1 MTELVSRR
9 TSFAPF
15 AEELQSAAANTAQ
28 LKERMSAAL
37 DRLEGAKTAGRPEQ
51 EIADLWDDHHSAIL
65 AFVDA
70 QGQLCEIVLKA
81 KNRGLLDDFYTFAA
95 DLKQDAT

>member
-1 MTELVSRR
+1 MNEFVSRR

-28 LKERMSAAL
+28 LKERMAAAS
-37 DRLEGAKTAGRPEQ
+37 DRLEGAEKERRPEQ
-51 EIADLWDDHHSAIL
+51 EITALLEGHHDAIM
-65 AFVDA
+65 AFIDA
-70 QGQLCEIVLKA
+70 QDRLCEIVLKA
-81 KNRGLLDDFYTFAA
+81 KERGLLDDFYAFAA